1 MINKLGKATGSLIAG
16 LLSKIASSWPNRS
29 LRTQS
34 ISSSLMCILDGGG
47 MAESSSQPERFFN
60 QFQDRRIDK
69 DPEDEL
75 TFQSDAPFEEIVE
88 TLNCLPLGVIL
99 VNDQAE
105 IVFVNRSGQ
114 DILSAPVGL
123 KSTNGRLVADNAA
136 ETAHIGQF
144 LQDIASARQKI
155 PWKDVHRAMPISRE
169 NKRPLSA
176 IFAPLQHPVSQS
188 NNSRNLI
195 GIFVTDSDRNHDAPE
210 DILKRLYGL
219 TLTESKLA
227 LALLHGQGL
236 QQAARQTDMKI
247 NTARTHLKHLFG
259 KTGTKRQAEL
269 VRLLIKCTAVIRFD

>member
-1 MINKLGKATGSLIAG
+1 
-16 LLSKIASSWPNRS
+16 
-29 LRTQS
+29 
-34 ISSSLMCILDGGG
+34 

-60 QFQDRRIDK
+60 QFQDRRVDK
-69 DPEDEL
+69 DPEDEPAI
-75 TFQSDAPFEEIVE
+75 QSDTPFEEIVE
-88 TLNCLPLGVIL
+88 ILNCFPLGVIL

-114 DILSAPVGL
+114 DILAAPVGL

-136 ETAHIGQF
+136 ETARIGQL
-144 LQDIASARQKI
+144 LQDIACARQNI

-169 NKRPLSA
+169 NKRSLSA
-176 IFAPLQHPVSQS
+176 IFTSLQHPFSQS
-188 NNSRNLI
+188 NNSRKLI
-195 GIFVTDSDRNHDAPE
+195 GVFVTDSDQNHNAPE
-210 DILKRLYGL
+210 DILKQLYGL
-219 TLTESKLA
+219 TLTESRLA

-236 QQAARQTDMKI
+236 ERAAKQTGMKI